1 MFTTY
6 KFNAVQPKELFA
18 NRSKSGGCFLLVPGN
33 PLPTIQWS
41 QLVSGIEKTYPI
53 AQLDGLELVVTE
65 AHKQTQHKIYFEHDV
80 KITTDKI
87 STWVNKQV
95 EKHTL
100 AWLFNNQ
107 LISDLDKASQ
117 DYFKQLITLAKV
129 DLNALDKQSQL
140 TQLKQMAL
148 ATIAQTSRQ
157 ASLSGTNKSLNKL
170 LEAIPQDKQDELANK
185 LLEMSDFAYLT
196 KLLPSSVS
204 ASDTES
210 AQPSLPIWEST
221 ETPKL
226 EQPKPDMA
234 TLQTPSDLA
243 AKQEWYSIR
252 EYARERDLDSTEL
265 LLTNYSSNQLKDL
278 AKVAGLTGKGKK
290 QAIVN
295 QLLEAIA

>member
-1 MFTTY
+1 MSIFTTY
-6 KFNAVQPKELFA
+6 KFNAVQPKELSA

-33 PLPTIQWS
+33 PLPVVQWS
-41 QLVSGIEKTYPI
+41 QLVSGVEKTYAI

-65 AHKQTQHKIYFEHDV
+65 AHKQTHHKIYFEHDV

-117 DYFKQLITLAKV
+117 DYFQQLITLAKV

-140 TQLKQMAL
+140 KQLKQMAL

-157 ASLSGTNKSLNKL
+157 ASLQGTNKKLEKL
-170 LEAIPQDKQDELANK
+170 LADIPQDKQDELATK
-185 LLEMSDFAYLT
+185 LLEMSEFSYLV
-196 KLLPSSVS
+196 KMLPSE
-204 ASDTES
+204 TTKQEL
-210 AQPSLPIWEST
+210 PSLPVWESE

-234 TLQTPSDLA
+234 TLNQDLT
-243 AKQEWYSIR
+243 AKQEWYSIK
-252 EYARERDLDSTEL
+252 EYARERGLEDTEL
-265 LLTNYSSNQLKDL
+265 LLSGSSTNQLKDL
-278 AKVAGLTGKGKK
+278 ARVAGLTGKGKK
-290 QAIVN
+290 QAIIY